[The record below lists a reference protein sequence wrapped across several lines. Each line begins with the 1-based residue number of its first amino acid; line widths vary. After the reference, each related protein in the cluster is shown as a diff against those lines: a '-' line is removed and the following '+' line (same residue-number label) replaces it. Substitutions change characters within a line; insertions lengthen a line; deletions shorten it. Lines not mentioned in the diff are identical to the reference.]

1 MGKKIE
7 EEVYRVGIQQ
17 KYYMDRMT
25 RGSMKNIGDSWREI
39 GKNRRERKRKRLTK
53 KKRKKLKEEE

>member
-7 EEVYRVGIQQ
+7 EEVYQVGIQQ

-25 RGSMKNIGDSWREI
+25 RGSMKNIGDS
-39 GKNRRERKRKRLTK
+39 
-53 KKRKKLKEEE
+53 